1 MNKAKTFD
9 LISKGLGDGYLAARN
24 LNSKDL
30 EALLVDSLA
39 EDHRWDQQLDSRL
52 EYFISLFELL
62 HRLPF
67 QRIYDALFLR
77 EKHLK
82 GGGETNIFSLKILAY
97 GYFVEKEELCF
108 ELMKKYL
115 LTSTCWSDLLSSV
128 VFEDFLEKKESQKAK
143 NFVNF
148 VAKILAKKAI
158 ECPEKLSK
166 FFLEIMH
173 RETWYVDEWT
183 KNLKVSSLV
192 TKEKEV
198 PVLSSP
204 KSLLEAY
211 QEIDLVGYFCA
222 IKVISKKEAKTL
234 AVEKELFNDYLKK
247 INDVKPSFKQEMLL
261 WYLKVALQKNIKFSD
276 FIIFFERNHSKLQ
289 EEVSAGRF
297 IADVLTATR
306 FAVVPDEIVSWV
318 SHKKFLYR
326 LLSRL
331 VLKNSLGEFDLKK
344 VKERVTESLV
354 EKQFHETLDLLEI
367 IVKKEPN
374 KWHKEFDLAY
384 SNLAYSFGR
393 SYLLEHM
400 IACDS
405 QYFAE
410 QYAVKCLF
418 DCEPSVVEQV
428 IPFVS
433 LREPYV
439 LFRLEKLSQANSF
452 CGYENIMV
460 LAQKKL
466 KEPRF

>member
-247 INDVKPSFKQEMLL
+247 IEKDRGSNRMINKRSFYPKMK
-261 WYLKVALQKNIKFSD
+261 LKSILRKLKRQKLDEEFMYDKIITTDPPRFSEGLTSIELPQSNTQAAVQTPPLPPQPAATQVA
-276 FIIFFERNHSKLQ
+276 
-289 EEVSAGRF
+289 SATTAPINPATG
-297 IADVLTATR
+297 LTTVETA
-306 FAVVPDEIVSWV
+306 
-318 SHKKFLYR
+318 
-326 LLSRL
+326 LLSPSEQAIRL
-331 VLKNSLGEFDLKK
+331 KQ
-344 VKERVTESLV
+344 RV
-354 EKQFHETLDLLEI
+354 
-367 IVKKEPN
+367 
-374 KWHKEFDLAY
+374 
-384 SNLAYSFGR
+384 
-393 SYLLEHM
+393 
-400 IACDS
+400 
-405 QYFAE
+405 
-410 QYAVKCLF
+410 
-418 DCEPSVVEQV
+418 
-428 IPFVS
+428 
-433 LREPYV
+433 
-439 LFRLEKLSQANSF
+439 
-452 CGYENIMV
+452 
-460 LAQKKL
+460 
-466 KEPRF
+466 